1 MTTSRRCTGTTS
13 GGRRCAAWAVRGSE
27 RALCSA
33 HGGVNP
39 AAAAKEPNR
48 RDVLDFY
55 RRAVSG
61 QERADLARLSRGAS
75 LEEEIAT
82 TRVVLRRLLV
92 FLRDHPELD
101 AAALARLAPLAFRGS
116 QTVARLLRDQRA
128 LTGDSADGIAGAIG
142 QALDELATEWGIEP

>member
-1 MTTSRRCTGTTS
+1 MTSKRRCTGKTS

-27 RALCSA
+27 LPLCSA

-39 AAAAKEPNR
+39 SAPKKQSR
-48 RDVLDFY
+48 RDVLAFY

-61 QERADLARLSRGAS
+61 QERADLARLARGAS

-101 AAALARLAPLAFRGS
+101 AASLARLAPLAFRGS